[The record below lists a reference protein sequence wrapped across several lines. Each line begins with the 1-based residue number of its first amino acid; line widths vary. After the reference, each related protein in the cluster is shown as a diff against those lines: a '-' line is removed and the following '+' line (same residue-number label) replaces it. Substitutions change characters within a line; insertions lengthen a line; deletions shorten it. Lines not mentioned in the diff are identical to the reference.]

1 MRARATALVV
11 ASGALLALT
20 ACAGSSGTPAT
31 VERSATSPGKVT
43 VFAAS
48 SLTNAFAAV
57 AAAFTQQ
64 MGTQTTFSFAGSQEL
79 VAQVQQGAPADVVAT
94 ADLPTMHKLPGGAKA
109 RVFARNRLVIVTAPG
124 NPRHITTLADLAR
137 ADVVVVL
144 AAPSVPAGRYADSAL
159 ASAHVTAHPKSLEDN
174 VRSVLTKVQ
183 LGEADAGIVYAT
195 DAKSAGRGV
204 TTVAIPDAPV
214 ASYAVLALHPSGLAF
229 VDFLL
234 STQGQA
240 ILARFGFLPP
250 R

>member
-1 MRARATALVV
+1 MKARITAVV
-11 ASGALLALT
+11 AAWGALLALT
-20 ACAGSSGTPAT
+20 ACSGSSSAPTKSNHTAAT
-31 VERSATSPGKVT
+31 AKVT

-57 AAAFTQQ
+57 AAAFTEKTQ
-64 MGTQTTFSFAGSQEL
+64 TQTTFSFAGSQEL

-94 ADLPTMHKLPGGAKA
+94 ADLPTMQKLPGAAGAH
-109 RVFARNRLVIVTAPG
+109 VFARNRLVIVTARG

-137 ADVVVVL
+137 ANVVVVL
-144 AAPSVPAGRYADSAL
+144 AAPTVPAGRYAATAL
-159 ASAHVTAHPKSLEDN
+159 TRAGVTVHAKSLEDN

-204 TTVAIPDAPV
+204 TAVAIRNAPV
-214 ASYAVLALHPSGLAF
+214 ASYAVLALHPSGSSF

-234 STQGQA
+234 SAEGQA

-250 R
+250 Q